1 MNKRKAKKL
10 RKKQDMFAMT
20 FATSYREVREFD
32 RSYHEFVIADRRS
45 RKEECYDFDVDD
57 FEWEKECTNSIE

>member
-10 RKKQDMFAMT
+10 RKKQDMFAT
-20 FATSYREVREFD
+20 SFATSYREVREFD